1 MYNLLDRPLSQIVL
15 ENFQTA
21 QILENH
27 GLDFCCKGKRTLR
40 AACTEKGITAETV
53 VAQLNNILTEN
64 NGFSNFQNLSLS
76 MLADYIVETHH
87 AYVRRNM
94 PLISGYLFKIATKHG
109 DKFPYMKRVFVLFA
123 QVRTELESHL
133 SKEEEVVFPAIKKL
147 EQQGTA
153 SAVTYMHEPI
163 RAMEE
168 EHEVAGTLLQ
178 KIRELTNNYE
188 MPDGSCTTFRLAIN
202 ALKDFESNL
211 HHHVHLEN
219 NILFPKAISLFENSK
234 TAARK

>member
-21 QILENH
+21 EILENH

-40 AACTEKGITAETV
+40 AACADKGIRAETIM
-53 VAQLNNILTEN
+53 AQLKLILAEN
-64 NGFSNFQNLSLS
+64 HDFANFQDLSLS
-76 MLADYIVETHH
+76 TLADYIVETHH
-87 AYVRRNM
+87 AYVRRNL

-109 DKFPYMKRVFVLFA
+109 DKFPYMKRVFVLFT

-147 EQQGTA
+147 EQKGLA

-163 RAMEE
+163 RLMEA
-168 EHEVAGTLLQ
+168 EHEMAGTLLQ
-178 KIRELTNNYE
+178 KIRELTNNYD

-211 HHHVHLEN
+211 HKHVHLEN

-234 TAARK
+234 TVARK

>member
-53 VAQLNNILTEN
+53 VAQLKNILTEN
-64 NGFSNFQNLSLS
+64 NGFSNFQDLSLS
-76 MLADYIVETHH
+76 TLANYIVETHH

-109 DKFPYMKRVFVLFA
+109 DKFPYMKRVFVLFT

-147 EQQGTA
+147 EQQRA
-153 SAVTYMHEPI
+153 ESAVTYMHEPI
-163 RAMEE
+163 RVMED

-211 HHHVHLEN
+211 HQHVHLEN